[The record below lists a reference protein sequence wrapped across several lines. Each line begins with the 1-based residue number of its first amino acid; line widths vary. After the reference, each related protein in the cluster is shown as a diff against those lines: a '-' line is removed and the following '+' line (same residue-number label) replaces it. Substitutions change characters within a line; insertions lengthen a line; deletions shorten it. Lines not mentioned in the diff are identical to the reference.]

1 MKKVSLYVAFLATL
15 LSACSSNDGV
25 PDSSESAEIRVGA
38 AVSEA
43 ITKAPVTTGDKFT
56 AAVTAFESSAYPV
69 WTAQPAWQNTITLTA
84 SQESSGNWVPLD
96 NSKVYPNGGNVYM
109 AAWHPDIPSEN
120 GVVQFNKTGT
130 EDVMYGGI
138 VYGSRQ
144 TPVSSPF
151 TFGHKLTQLNFRVQ
165 ATAEFLRNNIDKAI
179 SKIEII
185 DGQYPSSMTIADGKI
200 AYEDKSVK
208 PEVPGI
214 AQYVLTTNL
223 ESVGSP
229 LMIGPMDALKI
240 KVYYADGNSSNEI
253 SINNVADG
261 KTPLEVKEGYAHSIN
276 LIFQGRDEIVIVA
289 TGSVSEWKTGESGNG
304 TITN

>member
-1 MKKVSLYVAFLATL
+1 MKKVSLYVAILATL

-25 PDSSESAEIRVGA
+25 PDRPESAEIRVGA
-38 AVSEA
+38 TVSEA
-43 ITKAPVTTGDKFT
+43 VTKAPVTTGDKFT
-56 AAVTAFESSAYPV
+56 AAITAFESSAYPV

-144 TPVSSPF
+144 APVSSPF
-151 TFGHKLTQLNFRVQ
+151 TFGHKLTQLNFCVQ
-165 ATAEFLRNNIDKAI
+165 ATAEFLRNNIDKSI

-214 AQYVLTTNL
+214 AQYVLTTSL

-240 KVYYADGNSSNEI
+240 KVDYADGNSSNEI
-253 SINNVADG
+253 SINNVVDG

-276 LIFQGRDEIVIVA
+276 LIFQGRDEIVILA